1 MSTLWDRLGARVK
14 RAGRSEEKPDE
25 HGYRAVARLDELL
38 PLANVV
44 RAEIDQEI
52 IRAREQGVSWEH
64 LGSVLG
70 MTKQGA
76 QHRYRIAMTQTGKA
90 NPAWD
95 GTVAR
100 TMGELG
106 VKPV

>member
-38 PLANVV
+38 PLANAV

-52 IRAREQGVSWEH
+52 VHAREQGVSWGY
-64 LGSVLG
+64 LGSLLG

-90 NPAWD
+90 IHH

-100 TMGELG
+100 TMGELE
-106 VKPV
+106 VKPD